1 MSEIPTIT
9 LRDGLQL
16 PAIGF
21 GTAGMRGA
29 QGVQAIDSAINQ
41 GYRLIDTAYN
51 YENEGTVGA
60 AVRRSPVPR
69 ADLFISSK
77 LPGRY
82 HEYGKAVTAIQE
94 SLYRAGLDYFDLY
107 LIHWPNPERDQ
118 YVDAWRALIDAQ
130 KFGLI
135 RAIGVSNFVPE
146 YLDRLEK
153 ETGVLPA
160 VNQIELHPHHSQPEQ
175 RDYDRAHGI
184 VTEAWSPLGGKGPK
198 TQRIQETSLLRDLA
212 EKYHKSAAQIM
223 LRWEHQLGVLPLPLS
238 HNPGR
243 QAQNL
248 DIFDFSLTP
257 DEVQA
262 VTELDGERQVTGY
275 GDPRTHE
282 EL

>member
-82 HEYGKAVTAIQE
+82 HEYGKDVTAIQE

-160 VNQIELHPHHSQPEQ
+160 VNQIELHPHYSQPEQ

-198 TQRIQETSLLRDLA
+198 TQRIQETSVLRDLA

>member
-51 YENEGTVGA
+51 YENEGTVGV

-160 VNQIELHPHHSQPEQ
+160 VNQIELHPHHSQPGQ

-198 TQRIQETSLLRDLA
+198 TQRIQETSVLQNLA